1 MVTGYASF
9 VNRFLLLNTVFH
21 SGIGLVMQRVLGE
34 ILHIILFEPKSI
46 GEYQNHN
53 KAPTILILLALAMT
67 IGFVS
72 PIEGASVIGNYSFFI
87 FAVFLNILVAA
98 IFFQYWFRV
107 KGIQTEPEPL
117 CLFFAL
123 ALAINNLTLPSYKL
137 ANYFDSMLFFYAN
150 STLIT
155 YSFIVLIYGLA
166 KSVNSSLGF
175 VFLGL
180 ATCSV
185 LLFFSLAIL
194 QSLFIFYGF
203 LPIPLG
209 A

>member
-1 MVTGYASF
+1 MVTGCASF
-9 VNRFLLLNTVFH
+9 VNRFLLLNTVSHFEV
-21 SGIGLVMQRVLGE
+21 GLVMQRVLGE

-46 GEYQNHN
+46 GDYKNHN

-67 IGFVS
+67 IAFVS
-72 PIEGASVIGNYSFFI
+72 PIEGASAIGNYSFFI
-87 FAVFLNILVAA
+87 VAVFLNILVAA
-98 IFFQYWFRV
+98 TFFQYWFRV
-107 KGIQTEPEPL
+107 KGVQTEREPL

-123 ALAINNLTLPSYKL
+123 ALAINNLIFPSYEL
-137 ANYFDSMLFFYAN
+137 AKYFDSMLFFYAN
-150 STLIT
+150 SSLIT
-155 YSFIVLIYGLA
+155 YSFIALVYGLA

-175 VFLGL
+175 VFLGV